1 MKKIIKSALIFLTAL
16 VIMAGLGSNSF
27 GEIPVYRLYNTVLK
41 VHLYS
46 TDANEKS
53 VLEGNPD
60 WNYEGVVW
68 NGYESDTGQYPVYRL
83 YSPVLG
89 KHLFTISRSKSFLTI

>member
-1 MKKIIKSALIFLTAL
+1 MNTIKRIRTITSFLAVLAIVLCQGTL
-16 VIMAGLGSNSF
+16 SF
-27 GEIPVYRLYNTVLK
+27 GEVPVYRLYNTLLK

-53 VLEGNPD
+53 VLEADHN

-68 NGYESDTGQYPVYRL
+68 NGYESDIGQYPVYRL
-83 YSPVLG
+83 YSPVLITG
-89 KHLFTISRSKSFLTI
+89 ICGNL